1 MPITLND
8 LTISPSE
15 VDLSTLLA
23 DWEWAMGESMTPV
36 LITAMGDVFAQG
48 ETRRIFFIDTS
59 TGQIEKVAE
68 NGDEFQNL
76 LRNANFVTAK
86 MYPALVLKYRK
97 AGIELGP
104 GEVYSY
110 SHPLALGGDDSVDN
124 IAAVDVVVHV
134 SISGQ
139 IHRQIKDLPEG
150 TDISEVRFE

>member
-8 LTISPSE
+8 LTISPSG
-15 VDLSTLLA
+15 VDLSSLLA
-23 DWEWAMGESMTPV
+23 DWEWAMCESMTPV
-36 LITAMGDVFAQG
+36 LITAMGDIFAQG

-59 TGQIEKVAE
+59 AGQIEKVAE

-86 MYPALVLKYRK
+86 MYPALILKWRK
-97 AGIELGP
+97 AGILLGP

-124 IAAVDVVVHV
+124 IAAVDVAVHV

-150 TDISEVRFE
+150 TDIREIRLE

>member
-15 VDLSTLLA
+15 VDLSSLLA
-23 DWEWAMGESMTPV
+23 DWEWAMCESMTPV

-48 ETRRIFFIDTS
+48 ETRSIFFIDTS
-59 TGQIEKVAE
+59 TGQIEKVAD

-76 LRNANFVTAK
+76 LRDPNFVTAK
-86 MYPALVLKYRK
+86 MYPALILKWRK
-97 AGIELGP
+97 AGIQLGP

-110 SHPLALGGDDSVDN
+110 SHPLALGGNDSVDN
-124 IAAVDVVVHV
+124 IAAVDVAVHV

-150 TDISEVRFE
+150 TDIREIRFE

>member
-1 MPITLND
+1 VPITLND

-15 VDLSTLLA
+15 VDLSSLLA
-23 DWEWAMGESMTPV
+23 DWEWAMCESMTPV

-48 ETRRIFFIDTS
+48 ETRSIFFIDTS
-59 TGQIEKVAE
+59 TGQIEKVAD

-76 LRNANFVTAK
+76 LRDPNFVTAK
-86 MYPALVLKYRK
+86 MYPALILKWRK
-97 AGIELGP
+97 AGIQLGP

-110 SHPLALGGDDSVDN
+110 SHPLALGGNDSVDN
-124 IAAVDVVVHV
+124 IAAVDVAVHV

-150 TDISEVRFE
+150 TDIREIRFE